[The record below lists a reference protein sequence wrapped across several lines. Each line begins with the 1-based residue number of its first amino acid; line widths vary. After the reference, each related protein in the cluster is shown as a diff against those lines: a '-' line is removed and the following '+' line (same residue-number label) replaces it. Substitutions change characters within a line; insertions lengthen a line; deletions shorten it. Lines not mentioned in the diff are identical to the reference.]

1 MKFLGF
7 DHIDTRVRSLRAVE
21 RFYDELMPNLGL
33 SHKRFAHVDAGGDWH
48 DASDDRPYNAI
59 EYTEQPDGE
68 HAVRFIGFIEDPQ
81 MEPVAT
87 RIAFRVPRGSLP
99 EWERVLRSIGAERV
113 ELSADPQAYP
123 AIFFED
129 ACGTRLELHA
139 P

>member
-21 RFYDELMPNLGL
+21 GFYDELMPRLGL
-33 SHKRFAHVDAGGDWH
+33 TRKRFAHVDAGGDWH
-48 DASDDRPYNAI
+48 DVSEERPYNTV
-59 EYTEQPDGE
+59 EYAEESTGGP
-68 HAVRFIGFIEDPQ
+68 ARFIGFIEDPKMQ
-81 MEPVAT
+81 PVAT
-87 RIAFRVPRGSLP
+87 RIAFRAERGSLP
-99 EWERVLRSIGAERV
+99 EWESILRSIGARHV
-113 ELSADPQAYP
+113 ELSADLEAYP